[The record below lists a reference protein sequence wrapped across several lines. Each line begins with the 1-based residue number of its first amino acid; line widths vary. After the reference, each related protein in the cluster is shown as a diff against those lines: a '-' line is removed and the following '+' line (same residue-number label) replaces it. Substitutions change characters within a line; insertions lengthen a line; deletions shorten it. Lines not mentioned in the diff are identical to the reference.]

1 MFRISKKTEYGI
13 LAVQYICST
22 EAEYAA
28 TVREIAEK
36 YKISPTLLAKI
47 LQQLAK
53 KDIIRS
59 VQGPRGGYI
68 MNSDARKVSLAD
80 VFEAIEGPLHL
91 TECNMD
97 DRSCTRSDDCTLK
110 DGFAPIQQQ
119 LADFFRNILI
129 KDLTA
134 NATGQNKI
142 YQINRRSTR

>member
-22 EAEYAA
+22 KADRAA

-36 YKISPTLLAKI
+36 HKISPTLLAKI

-53 KDIIRS
+53 KNIICS

-68 MNSDARKVSLAD
+68 MNSDAGKISLAD

-91 TECNMD
+91 TECD
-97 DRSCTRSDDCTLK
+97 IEDHSCSRYEDCTLK

-129 KDLTA
+129 KDLAA
-134 NATGQNKI
+134 NRTGQYEI
-142 YQINRRSTR
+142 Q

>member
-22 EAEYAA
+22 EADRAA

-36 YKISPTLLAKI
+36 HKISQTLLAKI
-47 LQQLAK
+47 LQQLAREN
-53 KDIIRS
+53 IIRS

-68 MNSDARKVSLAD
+68 MNGNAGKVSLAD

-91 TECNMD
+91 TECDLD
-97 DRSCTRSDDCTLK
+97 DQSCSRYEDCTLR

-119 LADFFRNILI
+119 VAVFFRNVLV
-129 KDLTA
+129 KDLPVDT
-134 NATGQNKI
+134 TGQ
-142 YQINRRSTR
+142 